1 MNLKLLR
8 DDQDPASLKSIALH
22 CEKNNPAVL
31 KNGQNYGLSVE
42 KLDSFCTKYDV
53 QEVCMKFLMCPIY
66 LRSICSNQDKE
77 DVTFYKILVIYYL
90 YIVDVKFPKNITK
103 ISYNNADPSI
113 NFSKFKLCYKI
124 FNVICEKI

>member
-1 MNLKLLR
+1 MTET
-8 DDQDPASLKSIALH
+8 SSIH

-53 QEVCMKFLMCPIY
+53 QEVCMKFLLCPIY

-77 DVTFYKILVIYYL
+77 AVTFYEIPVIHYL
-90 YIVDVKFPKNITK
+90 CIEDVKFPKNITK
-103 ISYNNADPSI
+103 ISYKNADPSI
-113 NFSKFKLCYKI
+113 NLSKFNI
-124 FNVICEKI
+124 FRFDSFVFIVS